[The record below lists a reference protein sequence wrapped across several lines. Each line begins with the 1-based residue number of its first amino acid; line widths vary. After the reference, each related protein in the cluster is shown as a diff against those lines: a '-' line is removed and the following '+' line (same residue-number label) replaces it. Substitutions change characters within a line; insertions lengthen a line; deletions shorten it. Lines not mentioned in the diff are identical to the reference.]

1 MAFNIV
7 QGLRIALPMM
17 AVIDGMNGNCGGGA
31 SKCRYWQ
38 KVAVSRLQSAALCQ
52 AVVRKFS
59 WMTEPPLIFLA
70 MYINGTYTR
79 GTSAAQCLVAFDDG
93 IVFMVHI
100 TTSISVADHRSIEQ
114 DVACQARINQ
124 KILW

>member
-1 MAFNIV
+1 MPVLAE
-7 QGLRIALPMM
+7 
-17 AVIDGMNGNCGGGA
+17 GG
-31 SKCRYWQ
+31 
-38 KVAVSRLQSAALCQ
+38 RLAPPSAARCQ

-59 WMTEPPLIFLA
+59 WLTEPPLIFLA

-79 GTSAAQCLVAFDDG
+79 GTSAAQCLAAFDDG

-114 DVACQARINQ
+114 DVAYVKQELIR
-124 KILW
+124 